1 MAGGENMTRGT
12 IADVSWRDL
21 LAQDPYYWLS
31 NSFQYSENLN
41 CDDELHWIKLSQKA
55 ESWSQ
60 CANCQLVMAGDHVF
74 ALPLAWG
81 TIKYFNKNNW
91 TSPTSTAGTIG
102 RWTYAGW
109 VVFQDYLWYG
119 WYDKWQSISWL
130 NRINI
135 TGAGSPEHFVPRDHN
150 GYGDEDIEDYRTSIT
165 WQMTW
170 WLSCIL
176 NFNNTRLVCGS
187 GKELRAYY
195 PELDRYLRHE
205 TKQYGPEAW
214 QPVQPGETGWKKV
227 QEFEDWCTIIGL
239 TCTFEYL
246 KVWVQDEWWN
256 TKVYFYPGNDDL
268 RNVFTYNITDLT
280 NTKVL
285 RVYSINSIDYFTA
298 SLDGTDWYITFNKLV
313 GNTPI
318 QIFKQR
324 WWLSEYDVNQ
334 KAWYFIWPTSIDAAY
349 LDGAFYVA
357 DSYGVFK
364 FLFNPQGNDK
374 WYLKWKLRSSN
385 QNCPWLAICENFL
398 YVSDQN
404 WLKRMRLYDTWVD
417 WYQSQWLLISREME
431 WDYWWCI
438 SKMLEEVR
446 LHFELNPLISSSQN
460 AGDIDIYVSPNN
472 TRRHVNP
479 EIDDTWWYH
488 VMHIDGSSSS
498 QNRKTRWE
506 RTNVLNNLNDWN
518 PAFSFDWETITYCVV
533 INRWSSSAEWTPI
546 VREVK
551 LSYKLKGKTN
561 NIYWIK

>member
-55 ESWSQ
+55 ESGSQ
-60 CANCQLVMAGDHVF
+60 CRNCQLVNAWDHVF
-74 ALPLAWG
+74 ALPLEWW
-81 TIKYFNKNNW
+81 TIKYFDKNNR
-91 TSPTSTAGTIG
+91 TSPTSTAWSIGSG
-102 RWTYAGW
+102 RWAGW
-109 VVFQDYLWYG
+109 VIFQEYLWYG
-119 WYDKWQSISWL
+119 VRNSSSSWL
-130 NRINI
+130 NRILAN
-135 TGAGSPEHFVPRDHN
+135 GSGTVDSFRPYDHVWF
-150 GYGDEDIEDYRTSIT
+150 GDEDIESWRTKT
-165 WQMTW
+165 TQMW
-170 WLSCIL
+170 PWLSCIL
-176 NFNNTRLVCGS
+176 NFNNTRLVCWVWNQ
-187 GKELRAYY
+187 LRAYY
-195 PELDRYLRHE
+195 PELDRE
-205 TKQYGPEAW
+205 GDPKGWWEF
-214 QPVQPGETGWKKV
+214 VIFGETWWKKV
-227 QEFEDWCTIIGL
+227 QEFQPWCVIIWL

-246 KVWVQDEWWN
+246 KVWVLDKWEN
-256 TKVYFYPGNDDL
+256 TKIYFYPGNDDL
-268 RNVFTYNITDLT
+268 RNVFTYNITDLS

-285 RVYSINSIDYFTA
+285 RIYSINGIDYFTT
-298 SLDGTDWYITFNKLV
+298 SLDWTDWYITFNKLI

-324 WWLSEYDVNQ
+324 GWLSEYDVNQ

-374 WYLKWKLRSSN
+374 WYLKRKLRSSN
-385 QNCPWLAICENFL
+385 QNCPWLAICQNFV

-431 WDYWWCI
+431 GDYWWCI

-460 AGDIDIYVSPNN
+460 AWDIDIYVSPNN

-479 EIDDTWWYH
+479 EIDDEWWYH

-506 RTNVLNNLNDWN
+506 RTNVLNNLNEGN